1 MAYLTGAGF
10 WAGRTGDGP
19 GAGARA
25 GAPTG
30 GGGVG
35 GGGGGGNVDNETF
48 RRGRNTMGWGTY
60 HVVKAENSENSGVT
74 RKKLVQL
81 GKFWSHSENFG
92 VTRKI
97 LETLGKKWSFARK
110 IFVRSPLSG
119 FLQHV

>member
-30 GGGVG
+30 GGGSGEGEGGETWIMKRFG
-35 GGGGGGNVDNETF
+35 GGGTPWDGE
-48 RRGRNTMGWGTY
+48 RTMWSNQ
-60 HVVKAENSENSGVT
+60 KT
-74 RKKLVQL
+74 RKILVLL
-81 GKFWSHSENFG
+81 GKNWYNSENFG

-97 LETLGKKWSFARK
+97 LESLGKFWSHSGKSGHLLGKFLYDH
-110 IFVRSPLSG
+110 SPLPLSPSK
-119 FLQHV
+119 